1 MRARAEA
8 AGLDGMLLLLGP
20 NLAYT
25 TGLFLTPNERPM
37 GVWVPV
43 AGDPTLLLPDL
54 ERENAEGTGIADLRF
69 YGEFPGEMPAELWM
83 LDQIGRKSI
92 AIDFL
97 DAALLD
103 AARDRLDRL
112 DLTDHALAARTIKE
126 PEEIALTEAA
136 AGFADCFLQRLH
148 GSAADIIAQ
157 GGTEAD
163 LLADGMAHARKALFT
178 EHGSTFAGTPMG
190 ITATVHSGPRAAL
203 PHGAVLDRQPQPGET
218 LIAGIGGSLGG
229 YHAES
234 GVTLIVGEMS
244 AEQRR
249 VMEAMAACNDAAVAA
264 CAAGRTCEEANTAA
278 LDELRGAGLG
288 EAIRHRIGHGMGL
301 QGHEAPWLAPGDT
314 TPIRPG
320 MVFSNEPGVYRPGHD
335 GYRVINTMVVTEEG
349 VTVPSKFQSDTP
361 IDQRV
366 IPF

>member
-1 MRARAEA
+1 
-8 AGLDGMLLLLGP
+8 
-20 NLAYT
+20 
-25 TGLFLTPNERPM
+25 M

-43 AGDPTLLLPDL
+43 LGEPILLLPGL
-54 ERENAEGTGIADLRF
+54 ERENAKGTGIADLRF
-69 YGEFPGEMPAELWM
+69 YEEFPGETPAELWM

-103 AARDRLDRL
+103 AARERLADL
-112 DLTDHALAARTIKE
+112 DLTDHAMAARTVKE
-126 PEEIALTEAA
+126 PDEVALTEAA
-136 AGFADCFLQRLH
+136 AGFADLFLKRLH
-148 GSAADIIAQ
+148 VSAADIIAQ

-163 LLADGMAHARKALFT
+163 LMADGMAHARNALFAA
-178 EHGSTFAGTPMG
+178 HGSAFAGTPMG
-190 ITATVHSGPRAAL
+190 ITASVHSGPRAAL
-203 PHGAVLDRQPQPGET
+203 PHGAVLDRKPQPGET
-218 LIAGIGGSLGG
+218 LIAGIGASLGG

-249 VMEAMAACNDAAVAA
+249 VMQAMTACNDAAVTA
-264 CAAGRTCEEANTAA
+264 CAAGRTCAEANEAA

-301 QGHEAPWLAPGDT
+301 QGHEAPWLAPGDD

-320 MVFSNEPGVYRPGHD
+320 MAFSNEPGVYRPGRD
-335 GYRVINTMVVTEEG
+335 GYRVINTMIVTDEG
-349 VTVPSKFQSDTP
+349 VTVPSRFQSDTP
-361 IDQRV
+361 IDSRV
-366 IPF
+366 IPL